1 MSVVASTKIRSAALS
16 LAFAAYFGLARKDT
30 EPAPASSRGF
40 TSEMGRSGGQCS
52 RLPPRRSAR
61 SRAVMIGMATS
72 SSVFSLQSSVFSL
85 QFPVIRAES
94 NMHPVLFDIASFPL
108 GTYGLLLAIAFF
120 AGTALAKRQA
130 KLDGLN
136 PAGITDL
143 AIAVLIAAI
152 VGAKLLMILV
162 GLFTPAG
169 QEGAMA
175 LRDVFTLSTLRAGGA
190 IHGGI
195 IAATAVFF
203 WKLRKGQGLPLRL
216 TGDALVPGVALG
228 QAIGR
233 LGCFSAGCCYGT
245 ETHVSWAATFTN
257 PLAQA
262 FSGTPLGI
270 PLHPVQLYNSLA
282 NLTVMAVLLLAPG
295 WLGWFSVSTGG
306 LTGIAFMMLGL
317 GLWLFWERRK
327 EAK

>member
-1 MSVVASTKIRSAALS
+1 
-16 LAFAAYFGLARKDT
+16 
-30 EPAPASSRGF
+30 
-40 TSEMGRSGGQCS
+40 
-52 RLPPRRSAR
+52 
-61 SRAVMIGMATS
+61 
-72 SSVFSLQSSVFSL
+72 
-85 QFPVIRAES
+85 
-94 NMHPVLFDIASFPL
+94 MHPVLFEIGSFPL

-136 PAGITDL
+136 PAAITDM

-152 VGAKLLMILV
+152 VGSKLLMIVV

-169 QEGAMA
+169 QEGAMTF
-175 LRDVFTLSTLRAGGA
+175 REVFTMSTLRAGGA

-195 IAATAVFF
+195 IAATATFF

-245 ETHVSWAATFTN
+245 ETHVAWAATFTD
-257 PLAQA
+257 PIAHA
-262 FSGTPLGI
+262 FSGTPLDV

-282 NLTVMAVLLLAPG
+282 NLTVMAILLLARGKRRFQGQIFSLYFLVEGLGRIVTETWRGDVDRGTG
-295 WLGWFSVSTGG
+295 WLGWAWLSTGR
-306 LTGIAFMMLGL
+306 LTGVAFMMLGL
-317 GLWLFWERRK
+317 GLWLFWSRRK
-327 EAK
+327 EATR

>member
-1 MSVVASTKIRSAALS
+1 
-16 LAFAAYFGLARKDT
+16 
-30 EPAPASSRGF
+30 
-40 TSEMGRSGGQCS
+40 
-52 RLPPRRSAR
+52 
-61 SRAVMIGMATS
+61 
-72 SSVFSLQSSVFSL
+72 
-85 QFPVIRAES
+85 
-94 NMHPVLFDIASFPL
+94 MHPVLFEIGSFPL

-152 VGAKLLMILV
+152 VGSKLLMILV

-282 NLTVMAVLLLAPG
+282 NLTVMAVLLLARGKRSFQGQIFALYFMVEGLGRIIPETWRGDVDRGTG
-295 WLGWFSVSTGG
+295 WLGWVWLSTGR

-317 GLWLFWERRK
+317 GLWLFWQRRK
-327 EAK
+327 ETK